1 MAIFKKNKGITMKTF
16 IASLLLLILPE
27 AMQLQVPLFLGDKVQ
42 VQGKIIDAD
51 TQQALVGAIIH
62 IKETKQHATSDAN
75 GDFEFFIETATY
87 TFDVKY
93 VGFKQLSKKVSVPK
107 EGIQN
112 LILKLAPLQ
121 QQPNE
126 NEEDEVLDY
135 IPVLR
140 IEAPPL
146 QGASKMSIQPLNSP
160 PLPPQYNTEE
170 YAEISE
176 NTFKW
181 ASKTP
186 LSTFSIDVDG
196 ASYSNVRRMIM
207 DGRLP
212 VKNAVRIEEMINY
225 FSYEYEKPTGEHPF
239 SVNTEVAPAP
249 WNPNHQL
256 VQIGIQGEKIEAEN
270 LPPSNLVFLL
280 DVSGSMNSHN
290 KLPLL
295 KKGFKLLTNQLREE
309 DYVSIVVYAG
319 NSGLVL
325 PPTSG
330 ADKEAILEA
339 LDKLNAGGSTAGA
352 AGIKQAYQVAKEH
365 FKEDGNNRVI
375 LATDGDF
382 NVGVSSNSELVKLIE
397 EKRDEGIFL
406 SVLGFGSGNLKDS
419 KMEQIADNGN
429 GNYYYIDNLLEAKKV
444 LVSEMGGTL
453 HTIAKDV
460 KIQIEFNPENVKAY
474 RLIGYENRLLADE
487 DFNDDK
493 KDAGELGSGHT
504 VTALYEVIPHG
515 VDIDTSLSDIDPLK
529 YQTPTTPINGF
540 GDELMTVKLR
550 YKKPNGNK
558 SILLSQI
565 VQKST
570 NRELS
575 ENLSFAA
582 SVASFGMV
590 LRDSKFKG
598 NSSFSL
604 AERLARS
611 SKGVDE
617 HGYRTEFIKIVK
629 LAELLY
635 EGEASN

>member
-1 MAIFKKNKGITMKTF
+1 MKTL

-27 AMQLQVPLFLGDKVQ
+27 VIDIPNPLFVQDKVK
-42 VQGKIIDAD
+42 VQGTVIDAD
-51 TQQALVGAIIH
+51 TQQPLVGATIQIEAKS
-62 IKETKQHATSDAN
+62 IGETSDVN
-75 GDFEFFIETATY
+75 GNFEFYTEPGTYLIEVLY
-87 TFDVKY
+87 I
-93 VGFKQLSKKVSVPK
+93 GFKKYSSEITVPK
-107 EGIQN
+107 TGLSN
-112 LILKLAPLQ
+112 LVISLDPESTTLEEVVVGYDQVVISKQAEFQLQ
-121 QQPNE
+121 LRGVSTLSIASPTPSGFYGYPN
-126 NEEDEVLDY
+126 
-135 IPVLR
+135 
-140 IEAPPL
+140 
-146 QGASKMSIQPLNSP
+146 S
-160 PLPPQYNTEE
+160 EE

-181 ASKTP
+181 ATKTP

-212 VKNAVRIEEMINY
+212 VKDAVRVEELINY
-225 FSYEYEKPTGEHPF
+225 FNYDYENPIGEHPF
-239 SVNTEVAPAP
+239 SVNTEVGKAP
-249 WNPNHQL
+249 WNPDHQL
-256 VQIGIQGEKIEAEN
+256 VQIGIQGEKVEADN

-280 DVSGSMNSHN
+280 DVSGSMNYHD

-319 NSGLVL
+319 SSGLVL

-330 ADKEAILEA
+330 ADKETILEA
-339 LDKLNAGGSTAGA
+339 LNKLNAGGSTAGA

-365 FKEDGNNRVI
+365 FRKDGNNRVI

-382 NVGVSSNSELVKLIE
+382 NVGVSNNGELVDLIE

-406 SVLGFGSGNLKDS
+406 SVLGFGTGNLKDS
-419 KMEQIADNGN
+419 KMEQIANNGN

-460 KIQIEFNPENVKAY
+460 KIQVEFNPQNVKAY

-487 DFNDDK
+487 DFNNDK

-515 VDIDTSLSDIDPLK
+515 VDIDSSLSDIDPLK
-529 YQTPTTPINGF
+529 YQTPTTPVNGF
-540 GDELMTVKLR
+540 NDELMTVKLR
-550 YKKPNGNK
+550 YKQPDGDK
-558 SILLSQI
+558 SQLLTQVIKRSER
-565 VQKST
+565 S
-570 NRELS
+570 ELS
-575 ENLSFAA
+575 ENLKFAS
-582 SVASFGMV
+582 SVASFGML

-598 NSSFSL
+598 SSSFVMVQQL
-604 AERLARS
+604 AKE

-617 HGYRTEFIKIVK
+617 NGYRAEFIKIVE

-635 EGEASN
+635 KGEAKK

>member
-1 MAIFKKNKGITMKTF
+1 MGN
-16 IASLLLLILPE
+16 
-27 AMQLQVPLFLGDKVQ
+27 
-42 VQGKIIDAD
+42 
-51 TQQALVGAIIH
+51 
-62 IKETKQHATSDAN
+62 
-75 GDFEFFIETATY
+75 
-87 TFDVKY
+87 
-93 VGFKQLSKKVSVPK
+93 
-107 EGIQN
+107 
-112 LILKLAPLQ
+112 
-121 QQPNE
+121 
-126 NEEDEVLDY
+126 
-135 IPVLR
+135 
-140 IEAPPL
+140 
-146 QGASKMSIQPLNSP
+146 
-160 PLPPQYNTEE
+160 YNTEE
-170 YAEISE
+170 YADISE

-181 ASKTP
+181 ATKTP

-196 ASYSNVRRMIM
+196 ASYSNVRRIIM

-212 VKNAVRIEEMINY
+212 VKDAVRVEEMINY
-225 FSYEYEKPTGEHPF
+225 FDYDYESPTGKHPF
-239 SVNTEVAPAP
+239 SVNTEVGIAP
-249 WNPNHQL
+249 WNPKHRL
-256 VQIGIQGEKIEAEN
+256 VQIGIQGQHIEAN
-270 LPPSNLVFLL
+270 DLPPSNLVFLL
-280 DVSGSMNSHN
+280 DVSGSMSAHD

-330 ADKEAILEA
+330 SDKETILKA
-339 LDKLNAGGSTAGA
+339 LNKLNAGGSTAGA

-365 FKEDGNNRVI
+365 FRENGNNRVI

-382 NVGVSSNSELVKLIE
+382 NVGVSSNNELTKLIE

-406 SVLGFGSGNLKDS
+406 SVLGFGSSNLKDS

-460 KIQIEFNPENVKAY
+460 KIQVEFNPQNVKAY

-493 KDAGELGSGHT
+493 KDAGELGAGHT
-504 VTALYEVIPHG
+504 VTALYEVVPHG
-515 VDIDTSLSDIDPLK
+515 VDLDSSLSDIDPLK
-529 YQTPTTPINGF
+529 YQTPSTPKNGF

-550 YKKPNGNK
+550 YKNPNNDK

-565 VQKST
+565 IEQT
-570 NRELS
+570 NNKTLS
-575 ENLSFAA
+575 ENLNFAA
-582 SVASFGMV
+582 SVASFGML

-598 NSSFSL
+598 ESSFQLVQQL
-604 AERLARS
+604 AKS
-611 SKGVDE
+611 GKGVDDN
-617 HGYRTEFIKIVK
+617 GYRAEFIKIVE

-635 EGEASN
+635 DGEASK

>member
-1 MAIFKKNKGITMKTF
+1 MKTL

-27 AMQLQVPLFLGDKVQ
+27 VIDIPNPVSVQVKVKVQ
-42 VQGKIIDAD
+42 GTVVDAD
-51 TQQALVGAIIH
+51 TQQPLVGATIQ
-62 IKETKQHATSDAN
+62 IKAKSIGETSDVN
-75 GDFEFFIETATY
+75 GHFEFYTEPGTSLIE
-87 TFDVKY
+87 VQY
-93 VGFKQLSKKVSVPK
+93 VGFKKFAKQINVPK
-107 EGIQN
+107 SGLNN
-112 LILKLAPLQ
+112 LIISLS
-121 QQPNE
+121 PNIPFPIKVPNQE
-126 NEEDEVLDY
+126 IVQLEEITEFDFD
-135 IPVLR
+135 
-140 IEAPPL
+140 
-146 QGASKMSIQPLNSP
+146 GPLN
-160 PLPPQYNTEE
+160 LPPPSKLSGINGHANKMFVSFGSTHSEE

-181 ASKTP
+181 ATKTP

-212 VKNAVRIEEMINY
+212 VKDAVRVEELINY
-225 FSYEYEKPTGEHPF
+225 FNYDYENPVGEHPF
-239 SVNTEVAPAP
+239 SVNTEVGKAP
-249 WNPNHQL
+249 WNPDHQL
-256 VQIGIQGEKIEAEN
+256 VQIGIQGEKVEADS

-280 DVSGSMNSHN
+280 DVSGSMNYHD

-319 NSGLVL
+319 SSGLVL

-330 ADKEAILEA
+330 ADKETILEA
-339 LDKLNAGGSTAGA
+339 LNKLNAGGSTAGA

-365 FKEDGNNRVI
+365 FRKDGNNRVI

-382 NVGVSSNSELVKLIE
+382 NVGVSNNSELVDLIE
-397 EKRDEGIFL
+397 EKRDQGIFL

-419 KMEQIADNGN
+419 KMEQIANNGN

-460 KIQIEFNPENVKAY
+460 KIQVEFNPQNVKAY

-487 DFNDDK
+487 DFNNDK

-515 VDIDTSLSDIDPLK
+515 VDIDSSLSDIDPLK
-529 YQTPTTPINGF
+529 YQTPTTPVNGF
-540 GDELMTVKLR
+540 NDELMTVKLR
-550 YKKPNGNK
+550 YKQPDGDK
-558 SILLSQI
+558 SELLIQVIKRSER
-565 VQKST
+565 S
-570 NRELS
+570 ELS
-575 ENLSFAA
+575 ENLKFAS
-582 SVASFGMV
+582 SVASFGML

-598 NSSFSL
+598 SSSFEMVQQL
-604 AERLARS
+604 AKE

-617 HGYRTEFIKIVK
+617 NGYRAEFIKIVE

-635 EGEASN
+635 KGEAKK

>member
-1 MAIFKKNKGITMKTF
+1 MKTL

-27 AMQLQVPLFLGDKVQ
+27 VIDIPNPVIVQDKVK
-42 VQGKIIDAD
+42 VQGTVIDAD
-51 TQQALVGAIIH
+51 TQQPIVGATIIL
-62 IKETKQHATSDAN
+62 KEESINETSDADGN
-75 GDFEFFIETATY
+75 FEFFVEPGNYILEVQY
-87 TFDVKY
+87 I
-93 VGFKQLSKKVSVPK
+93 GFKKSGRLIMVPK
-107 EGIQN
+107 SGLGN
-112 LILKLAPLQ
+112 LIISLDPESTALEEVVVGNDQVVISKQAEFQLQ
-121 QQPNE
+121 
-126 NEEDEVLDY
+126 
-135 IPVLR
+135 LR
-140 IEAPPL
+140 GSSTL
-146 QGASKMSIQPLNSP
+146 SMTSSSP
-160 PLPPQYNTEE
+160 SGFLSYPSSEE

-181 ASKTP
+181 ATKTP

-212 VKNAVRIEEMINY
+212 VKDAVRVEELINY
-225 FSYEYEKPTGEHPF
+225 FNYDYENPVGEHPF
-239 SVNTEVAPAP
+239 SVNTEVGKAP

-256 VQIGIQGEKIEAEN
+256 VQIGIQGEQIEADD

-295 KKGFKLLTNQLREE
+295 KKGFKLLTNQLRE
-309 DYVSIVVYAG
+309 DDFVSIVVYAG
-319 NSGLVL
+319 SSGLVL

-330 ADKEAILEA
+330 ADKETILEA
-339 LDKLNAGGSTAGA
+339 LNKLSAGGSTAGA
-352 AGIKQAYQVAKEH
+352 SGIKQAYQVAKEH
-365 FKEDGNNRVI
+365 FKENGNNRII

-382 NVGVSSNSELVKLIE
+382 NVGVSSNSELVDLIE
-397 EKRDEGIFL
+397 EKRDQGIFL

-419 KMEQIADNGN
+419 KMEQIANNGN

-460 KIQIEFNPENVKAY
+460 KIQVEFNPQNVKAY

-487 DFNDDK
+487 DFNNDK

-515 VDIDTSLSDIDPLK
+515 VDIDSSLSDIDPLK
-529 YQTPTTPINGF
+529 YQTPTTPVNGF
-540 GDELMTVKLR
+540 DDELMTVKLR
-550 YKKPNGNK
+550 YKQPDGEK
-558 SILLSQI
+558 SQLLSQVI
-565 VQKST
+565 KRSD
-570 NRELS
+570 RSELS
-575 ENLSFAA
+575 ENLKFAS
-582 SVASFGMV
+582 SVASFGML

-598 NSSFSL
+598 NSSFEMVQQL
-604 AERLARS
+604 AKE

-617 HGYRTEFIKIVK
+617 NGYRAEFIKIVE

-635 EGEASN
+635 KGEAKN

>member
-1 MAIFKKNKGITMKTF
+1 MKTF
-16 IASLLLLILPE
+16 IASLLLLVLPE
-27 AMQLQVPLFLGDKVQ
+27 VIDIPNPLFLHDKVK
-42 VQGKIIDAD
+42 VQGTVIDAD
-51 TQQALVGAIIH
+51 TQQPLVGATIQ
-62 IKETKQHATSDAN
+62 IKATSIGETSDAN
-75 GDFEFFIETATY
+75 GNFEFYTEPGTYLIE
-87 TFDVKY
+87 VLY
-93 VGFKQLSKKVSVPK
+93 VGFKKYSSEVTVPK
-107 EGIQN
+107 KGLSN
-112 LILKLAPLQ
+112 LVISLDPEVTAL
-121 QQPNE
+121 
-126 NEEDEVLDY
+126 DEV
-135 IPVLR
+135 V
-140 IEAPPL
+140 
-146 QGASKMSIQPLNSP
+146 MSGRAAMQKQSNVATSYAI
-160 PLPPQYNTEE
+160 LPPPRLRDYNTEE

-181 ASKTP
+181 ATKTP

-212 VKNAVRIEEMINY
+212 VKDAVRVEELINY
-225 FSYEYEKPTGEHPF
+225 FNYDYENPVGEHPF
-239 SVNTEVAPAP
+239 SVNTEVGKAP
-249 WNPNHQL
+249 WNPDHQL
-256 VQIGIQGEKIEAEN
+256 VQIGIQGEKVEADN

-280 DVSGSMNSHN
+280 DVSGSMSSHD

-319 NSGLVL
+319 SSGLVL

-330 ADKEAILEA
+330 ANKETILEA
-339 LDKLNAGGSTAGA
+339 LNKLNAGGSTAGA

-365 FKEDGNNRVI
+365 FRKNGNNRVI

-382 NVGVSSNSELVKLIE
+382 NVGVSSNSELVNLIE
-397 EKRDEGIFL
+397 QKRDEGIFL

-419 KMEQIADNGN
+419 KMEQIANNGN

-460 KIQIEFNPENVKAY
+460 KIQVEFNPQNVKAY

-487 DFNDDK
+487 DFNNDK

-515 VDIDTSLSDIDPLK
+515 VDIDSSLSDIDPLK
-529 YQTPTTPINGF
+529 YQTPTTPVNGF
-540 GDELMTVKLR
+540 NDELMTVKLR
-550 YKKPNGNK
+550 YKQPDGEK
-558 SILLSQI
+558 SQLLSQVI
-565 VQKST
+565 KRSD
-570 NRELS
+570 RSELS
-575 ENLSFAA
+575 ENLKFAS
-582 SVASFGMV
+582 SVASFGML

-598 NSSFSL
+598 NSSFEMVQQL
-604 AERLARS
+604 AKE

-617 HGYRTEFIKIVK
+617 NGYRAEFIKIVE

-635 EGEASN
+635 KGEAKN

>member
-1 MAIFKKNKGITMKTF
+1 MKTF
-16 IASLLLLILPE
+16 IASLLLLVLPE
-27 AMQLQVPLFLGDKVQ
+27 VIDIPNPLFLHDKVK
-42 VQGKIIDAD
+42 VQGTVIDAD
-51 TQQALVGAIIH
+51 TQQPLVGATIQ
-62 IKETKQHATSDAN
+62 IKATSIGETSDAN
-75 GDFEFFIETATY
+75 GNFEFYTDPGTYLIE
-87 TFDVKY
+87 VLY
-93 VGFKQLSKKVSVPK
+93 VGFKKYSSEVTVPK
-107 EGIQN
+107 KGLSN
-112 LILKLAPLQ
+112 LVISLDPEVTAL
-121 QQPNE
+121 
-126 NEEDEVLDY
+126 DEV
-135 IPVLR
+135 V
-140 IEAPPL
+140 
-146 QGASKMSIQPLNSP
+146 MSGRAAMQKQSNVATSYAI
-160 PLPPQYNTEE
+160 LPPPRLRDYNTEE

-181 ASKTP
+181 ATKTP

-212 VKNAVRIEEMINY
+212 VKDAVRVEELINY
-225 FSYEYEKPTGEHPF
+225 FNYDYENPVGEHPF
-239 SVNTEVAPAP
+239 SVNTEVGKAP
-249 WNPNHQL
+249 WNPDHQL
-256 VQIGIQGEKIEAEN
+256 VQIGIQGEKVEADN

-280 DVSGSMNSHN
+280 DVSGSMSSHD

-319 NSGLVL
+319 SSGLVL

-330 ADKEAILEA
+330 ANKETILEA
-339 LDKLNAGGSTAGA
+339 LNKLNAGGSTAGA

-365 FKEDGNNRVI
+365 FRKNGNNRVI

-382 NVGVSSNSELVKLIE
+382 NVGVSSNSELVNLIE
-397 EKRDEGIFL
+397 QKRDEGIFL

-419 KMEQIADNGN
+419 KMEQIANNGN

-460 KIQIEFNPENVKAY
+460 KIQVEFNPQNVKAY

-487 DFNDDK
+487 DFNNDE

-515 VDIDTSLSDIDPLK
+515 VDIDSSLSDIDPLK
-529 YQTPTTPINGF
+529 YQTPTTPVNGF
-540 GDELMTVKLR
+540 NDELMTVKLR
-550 YKKPNGNK
+550 YKQPDGDK
-558 SILLSQI
+558 SQLLTQVIKRSDR
-565 VQKST
+565 S
-570 NRELS
+570 ELS
-575 ENLSFAA
+575 ENLKFAS
-582 SVASFGMV
+582 SVASFGML

-598 NSSFSL
+598 NSSFEMVQQL
-604 AERLARS
+604 AKE
-611 SKGVDE
+611 SKGIDDN
-617 HGYRTEFIKIVK
+617 GYRAEFIKIVE

-635 EGEASN
+635 KGEAKN

>member
-1 MAIFKKNKGITMKTF
+1 MKTF
-16 IASLLLLILPE
+16 IASLLLLVLPQTIE
-27 AMQLQVPLFLGDKVQ
+27 FQKSFFSANKVH
-42 VQGKIIDAD
+42 VQGTVVDAD
-51 TQQALVGAIIH
+51 TQQALVGATINVLEANEHQTTDSNGNFELFVKSGSYTFEVSSLGFRKYSKRILVPESGLKNLVFALDPAV
-62 IKETKQHATSDAN
+62 ITSDEIVFGYESQTLQSKVAGVASN
-75 GDFEFFIETATY
+75 SYYPSPYGVTKDF
-87 TFDVKY
+87 
-93 VGFKQLSKKVSVPK
+93 
-107 EGIQN
+107 
-112 LILKLAPLQ
+112 
-121 QQPNE
+121 
-126 NEEDEVLDY
+126 
-135 IPVLR
+135 
-140 IEAPPL
+140 
-146 QGASKMSIQPLNSP
+146 
-160 PLPPQYNTEE
+160 NTEE

-212 VKNAVRIEEMINY
+212 VKDAVRVEEMINY
-225 FSYEYEKPTGEHPF
+225 FSYQYENPTGKHPF
-239 SVNTEVAPAP
+239 SVNTEIGAAS
-249 WNPNHQL
+249 WNPTHQL
-256 VQIGIQGEKIEAEN
+256 VQIGIQGQQIEADD

-280 DVSGSMNSHN
+280 DVSGSMSAHD

-295 KKGFKLLTNQLREE
+295 KKGFKLLTNQLRAE

-330 ADKEAILEA
+330 SDKERILEA
-339 LDKLNAGGSTAGA
+339 LNKLNAGGSTAGA

-365 FKEDGNNRVI
+365 FRENGNNRVI

-382 NVGVSSNSELVKLIE
+382 NVGVSSNSELTKLIE

-419 KMEQIADNGN
+419 KMEQIANNGN

-460 KIQIEFNPENVKAY
+460 KIQVEFNPQNVKAY

-493 KDAGELGSGHT
+493 KDAGELGAGHT
-504 VTALYEVIPHG
+504 VTALYEIVPHG
-515 VDIDTSLSDIDPLK
+515 VDIDASLSDIDPLK
-529 YQTPTTPINGF
+529 YQTPSTPKNGF

-550 YKKPNGNK
+550 YKKPNSDK
-558 SILLSQI
+558 SILFSRIIEQ
-565 VQKST
+565 T
-570 NRELS
+570 NNETLS

-582 SVASFGMV
+582 SVAEFGML
-590 LRDSKFKG
+590 LRNSKFKG
-598 NSSFSL
+598 ESSFSMVQDL
-604 AERLARS
+604 AK
-611 SKGVDE
+611 KGKGNDE
-617 HGYRTEFIKIVK
+617 HGYRAEFIKLVE

-635 EGEASN
+635 DGEAKR

>member
-1 MAIFKKNKGITMKTF
+1 MKTL

-27 AMQLQVPLFLGDKVQ
+27 VIDIPNPVIVQDKVK
-42 VQGKIIDAD
+42 VQGTVIDAD
-51 TQQALVGAIIH
+51 TQQPIVGATIQ
-62 IKETKQHATSDAN
+62 IKAASIGETSDVN
-75 GDFEFFIETATY
+75 GNFEFYTEPGTYLIEVQYA
-87 TFDVKY
+87 
-93 VGFKQLSKKVSVPK
+93 GFKKFAKQINVPK
-107 EGIQN
+107 PGLNNFIIS
-112 LILKLAPLQ
+112 LS
-121 QQPNE
+121 PN
-126 NEEDEVLDY
+126 
-135 IPVLR
+135 IPVP
-140 IEAPPL
+140 IEVPDQEIVQL
-146 QGASKMSIQPLNSP
+146 EEITEFDFDSPLN
-160 PLPPQYNTEE
+160 LPPPSRVSGINGNANKMFVSFGSSHSEE

-181 ASKTP
+181 ATKTP

-212 VKNAVRIEEMINY
+212 VKDAVRVEELINY
-225 FSYEYEKPTGEHPF
+225 FNYDYENPVGEHPF
-239 SVNTEVAPAP
+239 SVNTEVGKAP

-256 VQIGIQGEKIEAEN
+256 VQIGIQGEQIEADD

-280 DVSGSMNSHN
+280 DVSGSMNSYD

-295 KKGFKLLTNQLREE
+295 KKGFKLLTNQLRED

-319 NSGLVL
+319 SSGLVL

-330 ADKEAILEA
+330 ADKETILEA
-339 LDKLNAGGSTAGA
+339 LNKLSAGGSTAGA
-352 AGIKQAYQVAKEH
+352 SGIKQAYQVAKEH
-365 FKEDGNNRVI
+365 FKENGNNRII

-382 NVGVSSNSELVKLIE
+382 NVGVSSNSELVDLIE
-397 EKRDEGIFL
+397 EKRDQGIFL

-419 KMEQIADNGN
+419 KMEQIANNGN

-460 KIQIEFNPENVKAY
+460 KIQVEFNPQNVKAY

-487 DFNDDK
+487 DFNNDK

-515 VDIDTSLSDIDPLK
+515 VDIDSSLSDIDPLK
-529 YQTPTTPINGF
+529 YQTPTTPVNGF
-540 GDELMTVKLR
+540 DDELMTVKLR
-550 YKKPNGNK
+550 YKQPDAEK
-558 SILLSQI
+558 SQLLSQVI
-565 VQKST
+565 KRSD
-570 NRELS
+570 RFELS
-575 ENLSFAA
+575 ENLKFAS
-582 SVASFGMV
+582 SVASFGML

-598 NSSFSL
+598 NSSFEMVQQL
-604 AERLARS
+604 AKE

-617 HGYRTEFIKIVK
+617 NGYRAEFIKIVE

-635 EGEASN
+635 KGEA